1 MALIEFRNS
10 MKPIENKSLVDK
22 VEANL
27 VNFIIERKFKV
38 GDPLPKEIDI
48 AKTLGVS
55 RTVVREALLRLRMI
69 GLVESKKHRGAVVT
83 NPDILSLLEKVMK
96 PSLLSRETLKDLFE
110 IRLVLEMGMA
120 DLIFE
125 RMTEKDLEMLSDIV
139 AGEPLVTDENYF
151 DRDFEYRFHSKLY
164 QIGGNNTLMRL
175 QLMFF
180 PVFFHV
186 HASQLLLKPVRVK
199 RYVSHKGLVEILKHG
214 NPDLFRS
221 AMRSHLETHFQRILI
236 ASPNVSNQDQ

>member
-1 MALIEFRNS
+1 MKLIELKNS
-10 MKPIENKSLVDK
+10 MKPIENSSLVDR

-27 VNFIIERKFKV
+27 VDLLIERKFKI
-38 GDPLPKEIDI
+38 GDSLPKEVDI
-48 AKTLGVS
+48 AQTLGVS

-69 GLVESKKHRGAVVT
+69 GLIESRKHRGAVIT
-83 NPDILSLLEKVMK
+83 NPDILSLLGKVMN
-96 PSLLSRETLKDLFE
+96 PSLLSKETLKDLYE

-125 RMTEKDLEMLSDIV
+125 RMKEKDLEELSEIV
-139 AGEPLVTDENYF
+139 ADEPTVTDENYF

-164 QIGGNNTLMRL
+164 QIGSNSTLTRL

-180 PVFFHV
+180 PVFFYV
-186 HASQLLLKPVRVK
+186 HSSDLLRKPIRVK

-214 NPDLFRS
+214 NPDLFRN
-221 AMRSHLETHFQRILI
+221 AMRSHLETHFQRILVED
-236 ASPNVSNQDQ
+236 N